1 MQRCLAKAIALHGI
15 GLYIYNGEDIPP
27 DTEDAKSMPEVPN
40 IPAPKAAVEK
50 AAATKTGKTAGKPGD
65 WQLTVMETEDVNAWM
80 ESLKAGVETLLA
92 LAVHPDDVA
101 NIFKNNRVVFDKAKE
116 LDEKAYAQIMVSFSA
131 TKKSL
136 TKE

>member
-1 MQRCLAKAIALHGI
+1 
-15 GLYIYNGEDIPP
+15 
-27 DTEDAKSMPEVPN
+27 
-40 IPAPKAAVEK
+40 
-50 AAATKTGKTAGKPGD
+50 
-65 WQLTVMETEDVNAWM
+65 METEDVNAWM
-80 ESLKAGVETLLA
+80 ESLKAGVEALLA
-92 LAVHPDDVA
+92 IATHPDDVA